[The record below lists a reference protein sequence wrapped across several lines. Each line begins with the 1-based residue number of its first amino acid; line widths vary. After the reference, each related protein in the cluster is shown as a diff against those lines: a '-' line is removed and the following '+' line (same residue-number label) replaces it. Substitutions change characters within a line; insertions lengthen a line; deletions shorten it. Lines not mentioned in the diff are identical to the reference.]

1 MAINAISG
9 VCAGILTA
17 RKGPVR
23 KGCFV
28 QSVPQLLI
36 LLLTLLFGSE
46 AMAAEAAVTGIR
58 LGDQANGTRVVL
70 DITGDI
76 HHHVFTLPNPYRVVI
91 DLPEIEWRLPGLTL
105 SVGSGLVRQFRY
117 GLFEPGVSRVVLDV
131 SGPVVVT
138 RSFMLRPTADF
149 GYRLV
154 LDLEPVSAE
163 NFSAQTKTAPPPETT
178 SQTRAATLAEPEPKP
193 RGDKPIIV
201 VDAGHGGIDPGTTG
215 LSGGYEKAVTLAFAL
230 ELKRQIEAAGR
241 YRVML
246 TRERDIFISLRKR
259 VELARVNGAD
269 LFISLHAD
277 ALANRRVSG
286 AAVYTLSEKASDAEA
301 EELAARENKSD
312 VIAGVNL
319 AEEGYDEN
327 VANILIEL
335 AIRETM
341 NQSAEF
347 VGFIIPELG
356 KEISLLRKTHRY
368 AGFRV
373 LKAPDVPSVLIEMG
387 YLSNPGDEA
396 RLLDANHRRHLMG
409 AVVRAVDG
417 YFQARDRG

>member
-1 MAINAISG
+1 M
-9 VCAGILTA
+9 
-17 RKGPVR
+17 
-23 KGCFV
+23 
-28 QSVPQLLI
+28 QSVLRLLV
-36 LLLTLLFGSE
+36 LLLTLLFGPE

-58 LGDQANGTRVVL
+58 LGDQANGIRVVL
-70 DITGDI
+70 DITGDVE
-76 HHHVFTLPNPYRVVI
+76 HHVFTLSDPYRVVI
-91 DLPEIEWRLPGLTL
+91 DLPEIEWRLPGQTL
-105 SVGSGLVRQFRY
+105 GVGGGLVRQFRY
-117 GLFEPGVSRVVLDV
+117 GLFKQGVSRVVLDV
-131 SGPVVVT
+131 SGPVMVK

-163 NFSAQTKTAPPPETT
+163 KFTRLAKIAPPTETIR
-178 SQTRAATLAEPEPKP
+178 QTQAVAPVEPKP
-193 RGDKPIIV
+193 TPSGGKPIIV
-201 VDAGHGGIDPGTTG
+201 IDAGHGGIDPGTTG
-215 LSGGYEKAVTLAFAL
+215 LSGGYEKTVTLAFAL
-230 ELKRQIEAAGR
+230 ELKRQIEAAGG

-259 VELARVNGAD
+259 VEMARLNGAD

-319 AEEGYDEN
+319 ADEGYDEN

-341 NQSAEF
+341 NQAAEF
-347 VGFIIPELG
+347 ANLIIPELG

-387 YLSNPGDEA
+387 YLSNPKDEA

-409 AVVRAVDG
+409 AVVRAVNSF
-417 YFQARDRG
+417 FQTRDRG

>member
-1 MAINAISG
+1 MAFNAISS

-17 RKGPVR
+17 GEGPAR
-23 KGCFV
+23 KGCLV
-28 QSVPQLLI
+28 RSVPRLLV

-58 LGDQANGTRVVL
+58 LGDRANGTRVVL

-76 HHHVFTLPNPYRVVI
+76 HHRVFTLADPYRVVI

-105 SVGSGLVRQFRY
+105 SVGGGLVRQFRY

-154 LDLEPVSAE
+154 LDLELVSAE
-163 NFSAQTKTAPPPETT
+163 NFTARAKTTPPPETT
-178 SQTRAATLAEPEPKP
+178 SQTRAATLAEPAPKP

-215 LSGGYEKAVTLAFAL
+215 LSGGYEKTVTLAFAL

-301 EELAARENKSD
+301 EELAAKENKSD

-319 AEEGYDEN
+319 ADEGYDEN

-347 VGFIIPELG
+347 AGFIIPELG
-356 KEISLLRKTHRY
+356 KEIGLLRKTHRY